1 MCVVQNKYVHIFN
14 KIVLLLKKK
23 KKKTGRSLGGK
34 KRSSGYRWEGRRA
47 AVDGWGN
54 ELQDD

>member
-1 MCVVQNKYVHIFN
+1 MRVKHNKYIHMFN
-14 KIVLLLKKK
+14 KIVLLFKKK

-47 AVDGWGN
+47 GVDWWSN